1 MIKKDPSNAMRFR
14 TKFIMTAVF
23 SVLFAAV
30 AGNFFKISVL
40 DNKKY
45 QDMANDQ
52 HFGSVSISAHRGSI
66 YDAKGATLAKSATVY
81 WMFVD
86 PNTFKS
92 DLESLQKRIDK
103 RTVDKANGTYVPV
116 FDENGKEV
124 DALPASAEEF
134 RQQAVNYLSLKLN
147 ITAKSVEEAL
157 AKDTQYVRLKDQVE
171 KPLADEVTS
180 YFYDMGFVSVGSEE
194 DTKRYYPQKDL
205 AASVIGFTTGNV
217 AYGVEAYYDDYLSG
231 VDGRTVSAMDSKGKE
246 LPYRYSKT
254 FEPKDGS
261 DVYLTIDR
269 EIQYILEKHLEEM
282 SVDHDVK
289 NRSCAILMNPQT
301 GAVLGMATYPSFDLN
316 DPYPLNGD
324 MLLKKIFTEKKIEN
338 PNENDIKEYTPEARE
353 RQWRN
358 KCVSERYEP
367 GSVFKIITA
376 ASALEEKAI
385 DINKFTYYCDGLEI
399 LPDGD
404 EQLTVKC
411 HKIDGHKSETFQ
423 DALTNSCNP
432 AFMNIGR
439 ALGIEKFH
447 SYFDAFGFE
456 EQTGIDLPAEGLGD
470 LPPLEDT
477 PERRAMTHIDLAE
490 GSFGQC
496 ETVTPI
502 ELITA
507 CSAVVNGGYLLRP
520 YVVDK
525 IVDSDGNIV
534 LRNER
539 TVRRQV
545 ISEDTSAKMRTALE
559 NVVVDNQSGNV
570 NIKGYAIG
578 GKSGTSQRLS
588 EINQTLDENKQ
599 ENAYIQEYG
608 ASYICFT
615 PADNPELI
623 LLVLAD
629 MPDKEG
635 DQYYGSKCAVPCAEK
650 ILEDVLAYMDKSP
663 EYSERELQNLD
674 IKVPLVKGASIDDAV
689 RTLEGIGVKRDNIK
703 VIGNGIEVVEQSP
716 QTGKGI
722 SKDGYVYLYTEK
734 GNTTDLVMVPDLTN
748 CSPSYVNQ
756 AIYDYGLNYT
766 SKNSIDG
773 QEGAVVESQSI
784 EPGKMVARGTS
795 IEVKFRLQQFND

>member
-1 MIKKDPSNAMRFR
+1 MRFR
-14 TKFIMTAVF
+14 TKFVMTAVF

-66 YDAKGATLAKSATVY
+66 YDAKGVTLAKSATVY

-147 ITAKSVEEAL
+147 ITAKSVEDAL
-157 AKDTQYVRLKDQVE
+157 AQDTQYVRLKDQVE

-180 YFYDMGFVSVGSEE
+180 YFYDMGFVSIGSEE

-217 AYGVEAYYDDYLSG
+217 AYGVEAYYDEYLSG
-231 VDGRTVSAMDSKGKE
+231 VDGRTVSAMDSTGKE

-282 SVDHDVK
+282 SVEHDVK
-289 NRSCAILMNPQT
+289 NRSCAILMNPQS

-338 PNENDIKEYTPEARE
+338 PNESDIKEYTPEARE

-385 DINKFTYYCDGLEI
+385 DINKFTYYCDGLET

-447 SYFDAFGFE
+447 NYFDAFGFE
-456 EQTGIDLPAEGLGD
+456 ERTGIDLPYEANGD

-534 LRNER
+534 LKNER

-545 ISEDTSAKMRTALE
+545 ISEDTSSKMRTALE

-599 ENAYIQEYG
+599 EIAYIQEYG

-650 ILEDVLAYMDKSP
+650 ILEDVLAHMDKSP

-674 IKVPLVKGASIDDAV
+674 IKVPLVKGTSIDDAV

-716 QTGKGI
+716 QTGKAI

-734 GNTTDLVMVPDLTN
+734 GNTSDLVMVPDLTN